1 MYEFSCA
8 GPVNLEARMGGGTVE
23 IQATGTPE
31 EGVGIDVQPYG
42 DSEAA
47 AEAAARTRV
56 EMRGDTV
63 VITAPEASGWILR
76 RSPKIQVV
84 ARLPRDSSVR
94 LRIASA
100 DVTCHGRYAGIRV
113 NSAAG
118 DVYAEHVTG
127 DLTVAGASA
136 DLRVVRVD
144 GRLSVSNASGDT
156 SAQQVAGPVDV
167 KTASGDVEIEEAG
180 GDVRATTASGTI
192 RLGTVRRG
200 TVSVRSVSGDVSV
213 GVAAGTGVWLDL
225 NSLSGQTHSDLAP
238 SDAPPGG
245 HDLTI
250 QARAVSGDV
259 EVRRVNLPTAA

>member
-1 MYEFSCA
+1 MYEFSCT
-8 GPVNLEARMGGGTVE
+8 GPVGVEARMGGGTVE

-31 EGVGIDVQPYG
+31 EGVSVDVQPYD
-42 DSEAA
+42 DSDAA
-47 AEAAARTRV
+47 ADAAARTRV
-56 EMRGDTV
+56 EMRGDTLV
-63 VITAPEASGWILR
+63 LTAPETSGWILR

-84 ARLPRDSSVR
+84 ARVPRDSSVR
-94 LRIASA
+94 LKIVSA

-113 NSAAG
+113 NSASG

-144 GRLSVSNASGDT
+144 GRLTVSNASGDT
-156 SAQQVAGPVDV
+156 SAQQIAGPVDV

-180 GDVRATTASGTI
+180 GDVRAQTASGDI

-200 TVSVRSVSGDVSV
+200 TVGVRSVSGDVSI
-213 GVAAGTGVWLDL
+213 GVPAGTGVWLDL
-225 NSLSGQTHSDLAP
+225 NTLSGQTHCDLAP
-238 SDAPPGG
+238 TDTPSGR

-259 EVRRVNLPTAA
+259 EVRRVTLPAAA